1 MGAAMR
7 FEAVLQDDE
16 PNRDEYYYGYRT
28 IIEYDEKGR
37 AVFRERPLT
46 LDDFLE
52 PEEGDVYMQGNLHE
66 EDVDR
71 LKSIFRFYLR
81 QKKDIT
87 VYCDMK
93 IVWGVEGLPNP
104 APDISIIRNV
114 KDPKKPRGSFY
125 VPEEGTKPFFILEV
139 VSPRYREAD
148 ADKKPDIY
156 RKAGVSEYII
166 ADPGLEGGTISYK
179 VTGYRLIGG
188 RYVGIK
194 PDRDGRLRSMTTGVL
209 IGTSGSGSRI
219 AVYDAASGEEIMSDE
234 ERADQEKLRADQEK
248 LRAEHEKL
256 RADQEK
262 LRADRLAAKLRELGI
277 SPETV

>member
-1 MGAAMR
+1 MGTAIR
-7 FEAVLQDDE
+7 SEAVLQDDE
-16 PNRDEYYYGYRT
+16 LSRDEYYYGYRT
-28 IIEYDEKGR
+28 IIEHDEKGR
-37 AVFRERPLT
+37 TVFRERPLT
-46 LDDFLE
+46 PDDFLE

-81 QKKDIT
+81 ERKDIT

-93 IVWGVEGLPNP
+93 IVWGIEGLPNP

-114 KDPKKPRGSFY
+114 KEPKKPRGSFY

-166 ADPGLEGGTISYK
+166 ADPGLEGGMISYK
-179 VTGYRLIGG
+179 VIGYRLIGG
-188 RYVGIK
+188 RYVLIK

-209 IGTSGSGSRI
+209 IGTAGSGSRI
-219 AVYDAASGEEIMSDE
+219 AVYDAATGEEIMSDE
-234 ERADQEKLRADQEK
+234 ERAEQEKQRAEQEK
-248 LRAEHEKL
+248 
-256 RADQEK
+256 Q
-262 LRADRLAAKLRELGI
+262 RADRLAAKLRELGI